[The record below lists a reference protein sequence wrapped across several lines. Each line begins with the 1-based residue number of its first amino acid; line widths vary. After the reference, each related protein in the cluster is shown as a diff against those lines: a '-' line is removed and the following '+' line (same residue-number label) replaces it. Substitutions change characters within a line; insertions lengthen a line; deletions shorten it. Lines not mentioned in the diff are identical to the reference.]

1 MATEVPP
8 KYADPLYQTAHDEA
22 FSKPLFAKIEAV
34 LPPGVSS
41 EDFDRALEQ
50 LVEALGKDAIFSGDG
65 LKDYVD
71 PYEIPESGHERSVPS
86 AAVW

>member
-1 MATEVPP
+1 MALPR
-8 KYADPLYQTAHDEA
+8 YADPVYQTAHDDA

-34 LPPGVSS
+34 LPPDVSS
-41 EDFDRALEQ
+41 EDFAQ
-50 LVEALGKDAIFSGDG
+50 AIKQITEALGKDAVFTGDD

-71 PYEIPESGHERSVPS
+71 PYEIPESGHGRNVPS

>member
-1 MATEVPP
+1 MSYSFL
-8 KYADPLYQTAHDEA
+8 YADPIYQTAHDEA
-22 FSKPLFAKIEAV
+22 FSKPLFAKIETV
-34 LPPGVSS
+34 LPPDVSP
-41 EDFDRALEQ
+41 EDFALALEL
-50 LVEALGKDAIFSGDG
+50 LVEALGRDAVFTGSD